1 VKTNWIKPPY
11 RMSSTERIVYERRL
25 MRMQRLVNGQWLTVL
40 TQSYR
45 NGRPPFANRETN
57 HET

>member
-1 VKTNWIKPPY
+1 MKTKWIKPPY
-11 RMSSTERIVYERRL
+11 RMSSTERIVYEPRV

-45 NGRPPFANRETN
+45 NGRHPSANQGDQK
-57 HET
+57 